1 MAPRVMI
8 IGLDGATF
16 HFIRPLAAAG
26 RLPVLASLM
35 ARGASGAL
43 HSTFPPHTAA
53 AWTTCTT
60 GQRPGNHGV
69 LYFHQL
75 DSSKYSGRGGIVT
88 SDAMRGRT
96 IFDVASA
103 QNLRVAAIHVPLTF
117 PAWQVN
123 GVMVSGYPTPAGSP
137 ACAYPRDF
145 AARVGKLH
153 EITRTASPEKRLAFS
168 LNRIA
173 LLTEVGEHVLDDQSP
188 DLFMTVFQDS
198 DAAHHYFWRYH
209 DSRSPAYTETD
220 ARRYGD
226 FIPQVYEALD
236 RAVGQLLSHAGPDT
250 TIFIVSDHGGAMAAP
265 NAFHVNAW
273 LASQGRLAPRDVS
286 PSLMQRAYT
295 ARRWLLPAAMRGR
308 LARMAQRA
316 NLEGF
321 DELRSGLTQVDW
333 SRTQAYRFMV
343 TAQVEGIALNV
354 IGRQPEGIVPPGA
367 QYEEVRNTLI
377 ADLRALRMPDSHEP
391 LVTEVYR
398 REEIFAG
405 QNMEHAPDIVF
416 RLHPLYRV
424 GAALRPPLF
433 TRLSAADL
441 SGPRNGWHDDYGILI
456 AAGPGVSQGAAIPDA
471 SILNMAPTFLRALGL
486 RQPEWMDGSV
496 QSGVFITSQAEPL
509 PQGEPVPSVAAAS
522 IIHESDLRETF
533 AGAGGKDA
541 GNAAAQYALSSREE
555 QSIKER
561 LQNLGYL

>member
-16 HFIRPLAAAG
+16 HFIRPLVAAG
-26 RLPVLASLM
+26 RLPVLAGLM
-35 ARGASGAL
+35 ARGASGEL

-53 AWTTCTT
+53 AWTTCVT

-75 DSSKYSGRGGIVT
+75 DPSKYSGRGGIST

-103 QNLRVAAIHVPLTF
+103 HDMRVAAIHVPLTF

-123 GVMVSGYPTPAGSP
+123 GVMVTGYPTPAGSP
-137 ACAYPRDF
+137 ACAYPQAF

-153 EITRTASPEKRLAFS
+153 EITRTSSPEKRLAFS
-168 LNRIA
+168 LSRIA
-173 LLTEVGEHVLDDQSP
+173 LLTELGEQALAEQSP

-209 DSRSPAYTETD
+209 DRRSPAYTEAD
-220 ARRYGD
+220 AQRYGD
-226 FIPQVYEALD
+226 YIPQVYESLD
-236 RAVGQLLSHAGPDT
+236 RAVGKLVSHAGPDT
-250 TIFIVSDHGGAMAAP
+250 TIFIVSDHGGDMAAP

-273 LASQGRLAPRDVS
+273 LAGKGLLGARDVA
-286 PSLMQRAYT
+286 PSLMQRAYA
-295 ARRWLLPAAMRGR
+295 ARRWLLPASVRGR
-308 LARMAQRA
+308 LSRMVQRA

-333 SRTQAYRFMV
+333 SRTLAYRFMV

-354 IGRQPEGIVPPGA
+354 IGRQPQGTVQPGA
-367 QYEEVRNTLI
+367 QYEEVRSAII
-377 ADLRALRMPDSHEP
+377 ADLRALRTPDSHEP
-391 LVTEVYR
+391 LVAEVYR

-405 QNMEHAPDIVF
+405 RNMEHAPDIVF

-433 TRLSAADL
+433 TRLTAVHL
-441 SGPRNGWHDDYGILI
+441 SGPRNGWHDDFGILI
-456 AAGPGVSQGAAIPDA
+456 AAGSDVSEGVTVPDA

-486 RQPEWMDGSV
+486 RQPQWMDGSV
-496 QSGVFITSQAEPL
+496 QAGIFTPSQVERELAAPATA
-509 PQGEPVPSVAAAS
+509 SVAQEQGIREASDGEGDPVAAP
-522 IIHESDLRETF
+522 
-533 AGAGGKDA
+533 G
-541 GNAAAQYALSSREE
+541 AAQYALSSREE

>member
-1 MAPRVMI
+1 
-8 IGLDGATF
+8 
-16 HFIRPLAAAG
+16 
-26 RLPVLASLM
+26 
-35 ARGASGAL
+35 
-43 HSTFPPHTAA
+43 
-53 AWTTCTT
+53 
-60 GQRPGNHGV
+60 
-69 LYFHQL
+69 
-75 DSSKYSGRGGIVT
+75 
-88 SDAMRGRT
+88 MRGRT

-103 QNLRVAAIHVPLTF
+103 SNMRVAAIHVPLTF

-153 EITRTASPEKRLAFS
+153 EITRTSSPEKRLAFS
-168 LNRIA
+168 LSRIA
-173 LLTEVGEHVLDDQSP
+173 SLTELCKHAMAEQSP

-209 DSRSPAYTETD
+209 DKRSPAYTEVN
-220 ARRYGD
+220 AQRYGD
-226 FIPQVYEALD
+226 YIPRVYEALD

-250 TIFIVSDHGGAMAAP
+250 TVFIVSDHGGDMAAP

-273 LASQGRLAPRDVS
+273 LASKGLLGARDTP
-286 PSLMQRAYT
+286 PSLMQRAYA
-295 ARRWLLPAAMRGR
+295 ARRWLLPAPVRGR
-308 LARMAQRA
+308 LSKMVQRA

-333 SRTQAYRFMV
+333 SQTKAYRFMV

-354 IGRQPEGIVPPGA
+354 IGRQPQGTVQPGA
-367 QYEEVRNTLI
+367 QYEEIRSAI
-377 ADLRALRMPDSHEP
+377 IDDLRALRTPDSNEP
-391 LVTEVYR
+391 LVAEVYR
-398 REEIFAG
+398 REDIFAG

-433 TRLSAADL
+433 TRLTAADL
-441 SGPRNGWHDDYGILI
+441 SGPRNGWHDDFGILI
-456 AAGPGVSQGAAIPDA
+456 AAGPNVSRGATVPDA
-471 SILNMAPTFLRALGL
+471 SILNMAPTFLHALGL
-486 RQPEWMDGSV
+486 RQPRWMDGSV
-496 QSGVFITSQAEPL
+496 QAGIFAPSEVEREPAS
-509 PQGEPVPSVAAAS
+509 PVAASVAYERDLS
-522 IIHESDLRETF
+522 ETSD
-533 AGAGGKDA
+533 GAGGPV
-541 GNAAAQYALSSREE
+541 AATDTAQYALSSREE

>member
-16 HFIRPLAAAG
+16 HFIRPLVAAG

-35 ARGASGAL
+35 ARGASGEL
-43 HSTFPPHTAA
+43 RSTFPPHTAA
-53 AWTTCTT
+53 AWTTCIT

-103 QNLRVAAIHVPLTF
+103 RNLRVAAMHVPLTF
-117 PAWQVN
+117 PAWPVN

-137 ACAYPRDF
+137 ACAYPRDV
-145 AARVGKLH
+145 AARVGALH
-153 EITRTASPEKRLAFS
+153 EVTRTSSPEKRLAFS
-168 LNRIA
+168 LSRIA
-173 LLTEVGEHVLDDQSP
+173 VLTRLCEEALVERSP

-209 DSRSPAYTETD
+209 DKRSPAYTEAD
-220 ARRYGD
+220 AQRYGD
-226 FIPQVYEALD
+226 YIPQVYEALD
-236 RAVGQLLSHAGPDT
+236 HAVGQLLSHADAHT

-273 LASQGRLAPRDVS
+273 LASKGLLGARDTS
-286 PSLMQRAYT
+286 PSLMQRAYA
-295 ARRWLLPAAMRGR
+295 ARRWLLPAAARGR
-308 LARMAQRA
+308 LLRMVQRA

-333 SRTQAYRFMV
+333 PQTQAYRFMV
-343 TAQVEGIALNV
+343 TGQVEGIALNV
-354 IGRQPEGIVPPGA
+354 VGRQPQGTVQPGA
-367 QYEEVRNTLI
+367 QYEAVRSALI
-377 ADLRALRMPDSHEP
+377 DDLRALRTPDGDEP
-391 LVTEVYR
+391 LVTDVYR
-398 REEIFAG
+398 REDVFAG

-433 TRLSAADL
+433 THLSAADL
-441 SGPRNGWHDDYGILI
+441 SGPRNGWHDDFGILI
-456 AAGPGVSQGAAIPDA
+456 AAGPGVAQGAALPDA

-486 RQPEWMDGSV
+486 RQPQWMDGSV
-496 QSGVFITSQAEPL
+496 QADLFLPEQMEREPAPAVAGTASREREL
-509 PQGEPVPSVAAAS
+509 YEAPDGAGDLAAARGEP
-522 IIHESDLRETF
+522 
-533 AGAGGKDA
+533 
-541 GNAAAQYALSSREE
+541 QYALSSREE

-561 LQNLGYL
+561 LHNLGYM